1 MREVTIE
8 GTETPAAGVL
18 ARGKRVTVA
27 YTARIARLISFGY
40 VRIVGGPTP
49 VEPAE
54 PAADLDEV
62 VQPEQS
68 AEQGDQATVDDSV
81 SDGAEV
87 VQPGEDRIASPK
99 APRSRGTRA

>member
-49 VEPAE
+49 VEQAE

-62 VQPEQS
+62 VQP
-68 AEQGDQATVDDSV
+68 
-81 SDGAEV
+81 
-87 VQPGEDRIASPK
+87 GEDKTASPK